1 MILRLFHYVYISNIF
16 NQQMDEE
23 VSRYTEALRVLRES
37 SAQIFS
43 RSYHHKGC
51 LPIAIEKREVIIPPL
66 EVETSTAT
74 DNNQLKR
81 KSGTVEKNSEKI
93 KKKKQKRD
101 FLD

>member
-1 MILRLFHYVYISNIF
+1 MILHLFHYVYISNIF
-16 NQQMDEE
+16 NQQMDDE

-51 LPIAIEKREVIIPPL
+51 LPIAIEKREVIIPPS

>member
-23 VSRYTEALRVLRES
+23 VSRYTEALRLLRES

-43 RSYHHKGC
+43 RSYQHKGC
-51 LPIAIEKREVIIPPL
+51 LPIATEKRGVIIAPL
-66 EVETSTAT
+66 EGETSIAT
-74 DNNQLKR
+74 DNTELKR
-81 KSGTVEKNSEKI
+81 KSGAVEKNTEKI
-93 KKKKQKRD
+93 KKKKKKRD